1 LKVVLERDVD
11 PAGWN
16 SLVAADPDASFF
28 HDPVWIQSLARVYT
42 SFRPLYFLARDD
54 SGRLLGGLPAVRSS
68 RAGLTQLLSLPFGS
82 YGTPLVAPG
91 SAAQAGQ
98 VRAALLDRW
107 FAEARRPGVVRAHLT
122 PFQAEAPNPVHLR
135 FPPSWRRNERTHLIP
150 LREGFEAIWFHRYD
164 KENRT
169 ASRKA
174 VKLGVIVA
182 REPGE
187 PGARI
192 IEELYRRQHPEW
204 TGHIPYRYGLFRSLV
219 ETCGDRV
226 EVWVAR
232 QADRPVFAVMT
243 FYHRDTVMPWLSG
256 NTADARALC
265 AGNLV
270 HKVMIEDAASRGFA
284 TYNFGGSGG
293 VPGIEAF
300 KVAFGG
306 IPVDYTSYFK
316 ESPWFGRV
324 RKLSHRFRRPG

>member
-1 LKVVLERDVD
+1 LKVVLERAVD
-11 PAGWN
+11 DAAWN
-16 SLVAADPDASFF
+16 NLVAADPDSSFF
-28 HDPVWIQSLARVYT
+28 HDPVWIQSLARVYP

-54 SGRLLGGLPAVRSS
+54 AGRLLGGLPAVRSV
-68 RAGLTQLLSLPFGS
+68 RAGLSQLLSLPFGS

-91 SAAQAGQ
+91 SAASRPE
-98 VRAALLDRW
+98 VDAALVDRW
-107 FAEARRPGVVRAHLT
+107 YSEARRPGVVRAHLT
-122 PFQAEAPNPVHLR
+122 PFHLEVPNPASLR
-135 FPPSWRRNERTHLIP
+135 FPPAWRRNERTHLIP
-150 LREGFEAIWFHRYD
+150 LREGFEAIWFRRYD

-174 VKLGVIVA
+174 VKLGVVVG

-187 PGARI
+187 TGARI
-192 IEELYRRQHPEW
+192 LEDLYRRQHREW

-219 ETCGDRV
+219 ETCGERV

-232 QADRPVFAVMT
+232 LAERPVFAVMA
-243 FYHRDTVMPWLSG
+243 FYHRDTVTPWLSG
-256 NTADARALC
+256 NTTDARTLC
-265 AGNLV
+265 AGNLI

-324 RKLSHRFRRPG
+324 RKLSHRFRRVG